1 MQSRTPYYVHYDR
14 LGLGHKCL
22 TWKRHGRLARTKLL
36 VILKS
41 VGGEGDFVPSFYYVL
56 LNSHIS
62 RTAATSLTFF
72 HQNSSLVG
80 GKLTHTIGFGVMRWP
95 HSVDS
100 ETSQKHL
107 VPRGSMHAGRP
118 RAKSVVVQMGG
129 VPTRNSYVHVGIPT

>member
-1 MQSRTPYYVHYDR
+1 MMKTSDRDGVSEMVVAQHYDR
-14 LGLGHKCL
+14 FGLGHKCL
-22 TWKRHGRLARTKLL
+22 TWKRHGRLTRTKLL

-80 GKLTHTIGFGVMRWP
+80 GKLTHTIGFGVRWP

-100 ETSQKHL
+100 ENRLEVLTSTWKSRAGH
-107 VPRGSMHAGRP
+107 PRQNLS
-118 RAKSVVVQMGG
+118 
-129 VPTRNSYVHVGIPT
+129 